1 MFVLAFVRVYV
12 CVCVCLAVGMHLSAF
27 VYVCL
32 CLPVF
37 MCGLVFVSIYTFFSE
52 GSSCNFAY
60 EAFLCK
66 ISKVAPNY
74 FFQPKFKT

>member
-37 MCGLVFVSIYTFFSE
+37 MCGLVFVSIYTFFFFLKVLPVILPTKPF
-52 GSSCNFAY
+52 FA
-60 EAFLCK
+60 
-66 ISKVAPNY
+66 
-74 FFQPKFKT
+74 KFRK